1 MICPR
6 CSSNQNDDI
15 KFCTFCGA
23 NLEAVREAIG
33 SRESGKKFDW
43 SDTWVA
49 EMFMSGKAHEL
60 RKAEM
65 DRRMGITP
73 EIKRY
78 NEIKAGVIVSSIGVA
93 VSIFLFFFMQGI
105 VGHVEEKDKEIILRI
120 WIAGIIPF
128 MVGLALIINGL
139 VVSKKIVEIQ
149 ERERKRQDALEE
161 GAAPR
166 GLKAADTSQF
176 IPTGAS
182 VTEGTTR
189 HLSQPQKGTKVT

>member
-15 KFCTFCGA
+15 KFCTSCGA
-23 NLEAVREAIG
+23 NLEAVREVLET
-33 SRESGKKFDW
+33 REPAKKFDW
-43 SDTWVA
+43 GDTWVA
-49 EMFMSGKAHEL
+49 EMFMSHKAQEL
-60 RKAEM
+60 KKREM
-65 DRRMGITP
+65 DRLMGITP
-73 EIKRY
+73 EIRRY

-93 VSIFLFFFMQGI
+93 IAVFLFFFMQGI
-105 VGHVEEKDKEIILRI
+105 AGHVDEKDREIITRV

-139 VVSKKIVEIQ
+139 FVSKKIVEVQKREKQQ
-149 ERERKRQDALEE
+149 EGLEE

-166 GLKAADTSQF
+166 GLRPADTSEF
-176 IPTGAS
+176 IPTGVS

-189 HLSQPQKGTKVT
+189 HLSNTGQKVDR

>member
-6 CSSNQNDDI
+6 CSSNQNDEI
-15 KFCTFCGA
+15 KFCTTCGA
-23 NLEAVREAIG
+23 NLEAVREALEV
-33 SRESGKKFDW
+33 REPKKFDW

-49 EMFMSGKAHEL
+49 EMFMSGKA
-60 RKAEM
+60 AEM
-65 DRRMGITP
+65 RKLEMERRMGITP

-78 NEIKAGVIVSSIGVA
+78 QEIKAGVIVSSIGVA

-105 VGHVEEKDKEIILRI
+105 VGKVEPDAREIITRV

-139 VVSKKIVEIQ
+139 FVSKKMVEIQ
-149 ERERKRQDALEE
+149 NREKRTEGLEE
-161 GAAPR
+161 GATPR
-166 GLKAADTSQF
+166 SLRPADTSEF
-176 IPTGAS
+176 IPTGVS

-189 HLSQPQKGTKVT
+189 HLSNTGQKVER